1 MVLVAISDSVER
13 GFDKF
18 FAWLPNLVGALAVL
32 VIGYF
37 VAKIISG
44 AVWRG
49 VQRAGLDRTLSQGR
63 TGDWV
68 QRVTPSPSR
77 LVGRLT
83 FWALMLATLSIAA
96 SVLGVAAIEGFV
108 AAIWAYIPN
117 VLAALAIF
125 LVAGAISAGV
135 AALATRAMG
144 DTPLGK
150 IIATAAPII
159 VMSIAIFMILEQLEI
174 APEIVRITYA
184 ALLGAVALGSAL
196 AFGLGGRDVAAR
208 MLEGAYQRGQAN
220 KEQYKQDLDQG
231 MQRAREQV
239 EEVRS
244 SMQGDDSAQPAPGA
258 TTPMP

>member
-1 MVLVAISDSVER
+1 MLVLFDISDSVER

-37 VAKIISG
+37 IAKI
-44 AVWRG
+44 VQG
-49 VQRAGLDRTLSQGR
+49 VVSRLLQRAGFDRTVGQGR
-63 TGDWV
+63 TGEWV
-68 QRVTPSPSR
+68 QRVTQSPSQ
-77 LVGRLT
+77 LIGRVAW
-83 FWALMLATLSIAA
+83 WAIFLGTLSIAA
-96 SVLGVAAIEGFV
+96 SVLGVQAIEDFV

-117 VLAALAIF
+117 VIAALIIF

-135 AALATRAMG
+135 AALAARTMG

-159 VMSIAIFMILEQLEI
+159 VISIAIFMILEQLEI

-196 AFGLGGRDVAAR
+196 AFGLGGREVAAQ
-208 MLEGAYQRGQAN
+208 MLQGAYEKGQEKAP
-220 KEQYKQDLDQG
+220 ELRADAQL
-231 MQRAREQV
+231 ARE
-239 EEVRS
+239 RAGS
-244 SMQGDDSAQPAPGA
+244 AMDSLKQQASGGGGSTETGA
-258 TTPMP
+258 RTTPS